1 MNRSAQKPGG
11 RLCPCS
17 SDVNLFSH
25 GEGIIDLNAEIR
37 LRMEI
42 VKWSHDM
49 RGFIVLPRRW
59 VVERT
64 FSRFGRTGVS
74 PRISRLCRNR
84 GHLRALA
91 STILFR
97 VR

>member
-1 MNRSAQKPGG
+1 
-11 RLCPCS
+11 
-17 SDVNLFSH
+17 
-25 GEGIIDLNAEIR
+25 
-37 LRMEI
+37 MEI
-42 VKWSHDM
+42 VKRSDDTKD
-49 RGFIVLPRRW
+49 FIVLPRRW